1 MARNSKDRIEDLLK
15 QNKLSDD
22 QLTKFQ
28 RLYDQLI
35 KNNGTAAEFQNLL
48 GDILLAV
55 DKISDSADFVAKS
68 FNDTLNENRKIVGS
82 LLKQKKALKG
92 IEGIA
97 SKVQSIRLGESD
109 ASVKTLEADL
119 EILEQRRELLRI
131 ASLGNDIE
139 EDKRQEILAQVEAA
153 DEAIAAQKELVEVS
167 KRVKNELGF
176 INKYTIEDAIIGI
189 KSAFKRNE
197 YIDSLK
203 NDIYFNVKMMKKI
216 NLE

>member
-1 MARNSKDRIEDLLK
+1 MARPSKDRIEDLLK

-167 KRVKNELGF
+167 KRVKN
-176 INKYTIEDAIIGI
+176 
-189 KSAFKRNE
+189 
-197 YIDSLK
+197 
-203 NDIYFNVKMMKKI
+203 
-216 NLE
+216 

>member
-1 MARNSKDRIEDLLK
+1 MARPSKDRIEDLLK

-82 LLKQKKALKG
+82 LLKQKKPLKVL
-92 IEGIA
+92 
-97 SKVQSIRLGESD
+97 K
-109 ASVKTLEADL
+109 
-119 EILEQRRELLRI
+119 ELLLKYKVLNQVRVMPQLKPLKLI
-131 ASLGNDIE
+131 QKFQNKE
-139 EDKRQEILAQVEAA
+139 E
-153 DEAIAAQKELVEVS
+153 
-167 KRVKNELGF
+167 N
-176 INKYTIEDAIIGI
+176 Y
-189 KSAFKRNE
+189 
-197 YIDSLK
+197 
-203 NDIYFNVKMMKKI
+203 
-216 NLE
+216 